1 MADYCDK
8 IYEIVNQ
15 FIRMA
20 SIMTAQNRVTRVMKY
35 QHSLGW
41 QTSESH
47 LVIEAES
54 SLMVNGKEWIAFM
67 CTPDH
72 LEELAV
78 GYLYNEGFIQ
88 SKEEIA
94 SIKVCGTDLVDIWL
108 THETSIPTTWKRT
121 SGCAGGKIASIENKQ
136 LPVISSEFQALPD
149 DIFTNVAQ
157 LLQAQEIYK
166 ETRGIHCST
175 LSDRSN
181 ILFAVE
187 DIGRHNTFDKLAGW
201 IINTGARPKFP
212 VITTT
217 GRISSEMLQKAVR
230 LGCGTIISL
239 TSPTS
244 RSIDFAEQMGV
255 MLVGYARRN
264 SFSVYTHPER
274 MDRIESG

>member
-1 MADYCDK
+1 MSD
-8 IYEIVNQ
+8 
-15 FIRMA
+15 
-20 SIMTAQNRVTRVMKY
+20 QNRSIRVMKY
-35 QHSLGW
+35 QQSKGW
-41 QTSESH
+41 QSSESH

-54 SLMVNGKEWIAFM
+54 NLMVNGRDWITFM

-72 LEELAV
+72 LEELSI

-94 SIKVCGTDLVDIWL
+94 SIKVCEINLVDVWL
-108 THETSIPTTWKRT
+108 THETSRPTMWKRT
-121 SGCAGGKIASIENKQ
+121 SGCAGGKTASVENNEM
-136 LPVISSEFQALPD
+136 PVVSSEFRARPD
-149 DIFTNVAQ
+149 EIFLNVTQ
-157 LLQAQEIYK
+157 LLQVQEIYK

-181 ILFAVE
+181 LLFAVE

-201 IINTGARPKFP
+201 MINSGANPKSP

-230 LGCGTIISL
+230 LGCPTLISL

-244 RSIDFAEQMGV
+244 RSIDLAEQAGV
-255 MLVGYARRN
+255 MLIGYARRN
-264 SFSVYTHPER
+264 SFSIYTHPER
-274 MDRIESG
+274 METIESK